1 MNRERRVE
9 SRDLR
14 ECVYPSPV
22 EIGHVLYR
30 RNDLVAIVQ
39 DHESAGGSE
48 DEPGVFDVDA
58 GSIRPQLSPPGRRHR
73 WC

>member
-14 ECVYPSPV
+14 ECVYPSPA
-22 EIGHVLYR
+22 EIGHMLYS

-39 DHESAGGSE
+39 DDESADGSK
-48 DEPGVFDVDA
+48 DEPVLRNA
-58 GSIRPQLSPPGRRHR
+58 TTCASR
-73 WC
+73 